1 MDETLPLDSLLS
13 FLEGYEG
20 VDTQIPAE
28 AVEQLKGLLMKYM
41 QDADEIKTLTDKIEG
56 LNRQI
61 TELNEAVRFLSTTN
75 NFSATSAQDA
85 DEHHDL
91 ETIQHQLK
99 TNQIVTDS
107 LAHQGAAAAEEQ
119 SHLERKIMSKWNMK
133 IKTNEKVLED
143 EISRLKQQQDALSV
157 LNQQLQSQLS
167 VVAQER
173 DELMKDL
180 KNCQGECADE

>member
-41 QDADEIKTLTDKIEG
+41 QDADEIKTLTDKIDG

-75 NFSATSAQDA
+75 NFSATSGQDA
-85 DEHHDL
+85 EEHHDL

-107 LAHQGAAAAEEQ
+107 LAHQGAAAEEQ